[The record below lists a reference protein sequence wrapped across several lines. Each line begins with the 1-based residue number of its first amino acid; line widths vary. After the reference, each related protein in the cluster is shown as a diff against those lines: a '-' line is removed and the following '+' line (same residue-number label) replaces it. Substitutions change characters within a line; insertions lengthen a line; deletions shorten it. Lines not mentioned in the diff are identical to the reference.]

1 MKALKWTIR
10 ILLLGAFIVA
20 LAACSGADGA
30 EGPAGQTGPAGPQGP
45 EGPAGVAAEINVTD
59 LSCTECHNDTALIT
73 GKHTAW
79 EASKHGS
86 GTAMAYAGGREG
98 CSGCHSGASFSARV
112 ALGQSPD
119 EYNVADPNPTRQDC
133 RTCHE
138 VHTTYTGTDWALE
151 TTAPVDLFAFEG
163 VTFDGG
169 EGNLCVE
176 CHQPRR
182 GIDPVVDGMIE
193 VSSEH
198 WGPHHGPQSSMM
210 LGIAGAGTDGLTLEG
225 SPSAHYTNVEGTCVT
240 CHMGEGKSHTYQP
253 DIATCQGCHSGAE
266 NFDINGVQT
275 KVQGLLDELKAAL
288 IAKGWL
294 DPEDHP
300 LVQSVPAGEAAA
312 LWNYIYVAHEDKS
325 LGVHNSDYT
334 IQLLEEGL
342 ASLGG

>member
-10 ILLLGAFIVA
+10 ILLLGAFMVA

-30 EGPAGQTGPAGPQGP
+30 EGPPGQTGPAGPQGP

-59 LSCTECHNDTALIT
+59 LSCTDCHNDTSLIT
-73 GKHTAW
+73 GKETAW
-79 EASKHGS
+79 AESLHGTGEAYLR
-86 GTAMAYAGGREG
+86 GTSAG
-98 CSGCHSGASFSARV
+98 CAGCHSGGAFSLRV
-112 ALGQSPD
+112 AAGLNPAEVEAG
-119 EYNVADPNPTRQDC
+119 DPNPTRQDC

-138 VHTTYTGTDWALE
+138 VHTTYTGADWALE
-151 TTAPVDLFAFEG
+151 TTDPVDLFAFEG

-169 EGNLCVE
+169 EGNLCVQ

-225 SPSAHYTNVEGTCVT
+225 TPSAHYTAVEGTCVT
-240 CHMGEGKSHTYQP
+240 CHMGEGKNHTYQP

-266 NFDINGVQT
+266 DFDINGVQT
-275 KVQGLLDELKAAL
+275 KVQGMLDELKAAL

-300 LVQSVPAGEAAA
+300 LVASVPAGEAAA

-325 LGVHNSDYT
+325 LGVHNADYT
-334 IQLLEEGL
+334 IQLLEEAL

>member
-1 MKALKWTIR
+1 MKALKLAIKV
-10 ILLLGAFIVA
+10 LLFGAFFIA

-30 EGPAGQTGPAGPQGP
+30 EGPAGPTGPAGPQGP

-59 LSCTECHNDTALIT
+59 LSCTECHTDTSLIT

-79 EASKHGS
+79 AESRHGS
-86 GTAMAYAGGREG
+86 GEAYLRGTSAS
-98 CSGCHSGASFSARV
+98 CAGCHSGAAFSLRV
-112 ALGQSPD
+112 AAGLDPTEVEAG
-119 EYNVADPNPTRQDC
+119 DPNPTRQDC

-138 VHTTYTGTDWALE
+138 VHTTYTGADWALE
-151 TTAPVDLFAFEG
+151 TTEPVDLFAFEG

-169 EGNLCVE
+169 EGNLCVQ

-182 GIDPVVDGMIE
+182 GIDPAVDGMIE

-198 WGPHHGPQSSMM
+198 WGPHHGPQSSML
-210 LGIAGAGTDGLTLEG
+210 LGIAGAGTDGLSLEG
-225 SPSAHYTNVEGTCVT
+225 SPSAHYSVVEGTCVT

-266 NFDINGVQT
+266 DFDVNGVQT
-275 KVQGLLDELKAAL
+275 EVQGLLDELKAAL

-300 LVQSVPAGEAAA
+300 IVQSVPAAQAAA

-325 LGVHNSDYT
+325 LGVHNADYT

-342 ASLGG
+342 AALGG